1 MQYIFWSKFYA
12 FSESVISVSFF
23 FKAKGL
29 DEMID
34 TTFMYWAANIGA
46 WVPKLAHQMFA
57 AGLKKVIKNS
67 LLMLFYFVFSKWFK
81 YAVPYY

>member
-1 MQYIFWSKFYA
+1 MWNLFEYKVSHLQLKKSNT
-12 FSESVISVSFF
+12 FSDHSFMPFQNLHVSLSFF

-34 TTFMYWAANIGA
+34 TTFMYWAAHSGA

-57 AGLKKVIKNS
+57 AGLKK
-67 LLMLFYFVFSKWFK
+67 
-81 YAVPYY
+81 